1 MLSEKHIGTDRLA
14 LIRDPDRRLSPAE
27 TARYETLIGGRAARQ
42 PVSRLLG
49 RREFWGLDFAVTS
62 DTLVPR
68 PESET
73 LIEAA
78 LFQWVT
84 PGWTDLPWLLIVG
97 LCALTAHYSLANA
110 FLHADAT
117 IVMPM
122 EFMRLPLI
130 ALVAYIL
137 YNEPLEFFVF
147 LGAALIFA
155 GNYYSIRR
163 ESRL

>member
-1 MLSEKHIGTDRLA
+1 MVMIGAAMCFAGSIVCTKTLIRTDRPLA
-14 LIRDPDRRLSPAE
+14 ILFYMSLIQLPM
-27 TARYETLIGGRAARQ
+27 G
-42 PVSRLLG
+42 
-49 RREFWGLDFAVTS
+49 
-62 DTLVPR
+62 LVP
-68 PESET
+68 
-73 LIEAA
+73 A